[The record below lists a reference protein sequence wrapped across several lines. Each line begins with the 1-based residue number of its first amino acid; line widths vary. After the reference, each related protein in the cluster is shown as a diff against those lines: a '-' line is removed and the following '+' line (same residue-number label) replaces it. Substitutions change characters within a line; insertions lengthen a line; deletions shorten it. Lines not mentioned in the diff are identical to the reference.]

1 MLYIIDNAMLFILSD
16 IGQYVNNR
24 LQFLVDSLF
33 LKTFEKRE

>member
-1 MLYIIDNAMLFILSD
+1 MLYIIDNTMLSILRD

-24 LQFLVDSLF
+24 LQFLVDSIF